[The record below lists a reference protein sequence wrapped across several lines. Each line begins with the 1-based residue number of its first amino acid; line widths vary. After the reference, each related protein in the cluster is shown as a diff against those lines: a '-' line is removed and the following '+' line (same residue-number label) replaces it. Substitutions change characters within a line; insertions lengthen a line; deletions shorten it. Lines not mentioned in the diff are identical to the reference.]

1 MKTLRL
7 AIWGVAAVFAALLA
21 FLLWQAQSG
30 QKFAVL
36 DIGMPFSLASSKG
49 GVVTSES
56 LKGKPYAMF
65 FGFTHCPVI
74 CPTTLYEMNNALTT
88 LGEEAKD
95 LRMFFVTV
103 DPERDTADFLATYLG
118 NFDPRI
124 EGLIPKIEELPAL
137 AKAYRVFYEKV
148 PNSDGSYTMNHTAT
162 IFLFDAKGQF
172 SGTIAYDENPKMRVE
187 KLRRLITAS
196 R

>member
-7 AIWGVAAVFAALLA
+7 AIWGVVAVFAALLA

-30 QKFAVL
+30 QRIGVL
-36 DIGMPFSLASSKG
+36 DIGAPFALASSKG

-74 CPTTLYEMNNALTT
+74 CPTSLADMNAALTE
-88 LGEEAKD
+88 LGDEGKD
-95 LRMFFVTV
+95 LRIFFVTV
-103 DPERDTADFLATYLG
+103 DPERDTVDFLSTYVG

-124 EGLIPKIEELPAL
+124 EGLIPKLEELPAL
-137 AKAYRVFYEKV
+137 AKAFRVFYEKV
-148 PNSDGSYTMNHTAT
+148 PTSDGSYTMNHTAT
-162 IFLFDAKGQF
+162 TFLFDRAGTF
-172 SGTIAYDENPKMRVE
+172 AGTIAYEEDPKLRLA
-187 KLRRLITAS
+187 KLRRIVGTAN
-196 R
+196 

>member
-1 MKTLRL
+1 MKTIRL

-21 FLLWQAQSG
+21 FLLWQAQSS
-30 QKFAVL
+30 QKFAAL

-74 CPTTLYEMNNALTT
+74 CPTTLYEMNSALTT
-88 LGEEAKD
+88 LGDEAKD

-103 DPERDTADFLATYLG
+103 DPERDTADFLATYVG

-137 AKAYRVFYEKV
+137 AKAFRVFYEKV

-162 IFLFDAKGQF
+162 IFLFDAAGAF
-172 SGTIAYDENPKMRVE
+172 AGTIAFDEDPTLRLE
-187 KLRRLITAS
+187 KLRRLVKAA